1 MIVTAIQKGNSV
13 YVYGERNKLLFT
25 QSGELHGYTGS
36 SVSVKRGNTVYAYN
50 DRGLLVSTHN
60 AR

>member
-1 MIVTAIQKGNSV
+1 MIITAVQKGSMV

-36 SVSVKRGNTVYAYN
+36 SVSVKKDNTVYTYN
-50 DRGLLVSTHN
+50 DRGSLVSTHN